1 MDPKD
6 SALYWFILGV
16 ALLLLELLMPGLVVV
31 FLGVAALLVALLLYM
46 GFVSTWTGALVA
58 FFILA
63 IVLVLTLRRIFAR
76 FASSDSKTASLDED
90 ADAFGM
96 VVDILNASEGDENR
110 GRIMFRGTTWE
121 AESFDGPLKEGGKA
135 RLLKRENLVWIV
147 EPVSGE

>member
-6 SALYWFILGV
+6 SVLYWLILGV
-16 ALLLLELLMPGLVVV
+16 ALLLLELMVPGLVVV

-46 GFVSTWTGALVA
+46 GIVSTWTGALSS

-63 IVLVLTLRRIFAR
+63 IVLVLTLRHFFAR
-76 FASSDSKTASLDED
+76 YASSDSKTGSLDED

-96 VVDILNASEGDENR
+96 VVEVLKASNDNGNR

-121 AESFDGPLKEGGKA
+121 AESFGGPLKEGGKA
-135 RLLKRENLVWIV
+135 RLLKRESLLWIV